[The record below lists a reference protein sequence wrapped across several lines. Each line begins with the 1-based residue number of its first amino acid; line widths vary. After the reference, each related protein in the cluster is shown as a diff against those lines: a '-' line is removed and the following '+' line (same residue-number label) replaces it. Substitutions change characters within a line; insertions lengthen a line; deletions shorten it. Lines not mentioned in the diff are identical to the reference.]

1 MPHAGARARG
11 VSLAST
17 RTQLPIGLPRGY
29 GSTVSSTDAASS
41 LGDWPVDG
49 LERVDRCPACG
60 NASRSL
66 LYGELTDRSY
76 LCAPGRWNL
85 FRCAECSSAYLD
97 PRPDDRTIHLAYGNY
112 YEGPAPRPPRDA
124 SGWRAIRRA
133 IRNGYLN
140 SRYGYDL
147 APASALGSLL
157 VPLLPHQRE
166 KTDEH
171 VRHLRLLPGK
181 PRLLDVGCGEGDFL
195 AEMQALGW
203 EAEGID
209 PSANAVAVARRR
221 GVRVAQGGL
230 EDVSLDEAAF
240 DAITFRLV
248 FEHLRNPVTALL
260 TCRRALRPSGILW
273 IAAPNLTSEASRFF
287 GGDWIFLEPPRHAVL
302 YTPSSLT
309 RLLTRTGFQPVQ
321 LRPSRQAAWSFRMSA
336 AIARGVPPFR
346 KTPPL
351 SWAHALRAQL
361 ADLRALA
368 RPELAEV
375 VIVIASNG

>member
-1 MPHAGARARG
+1 
-11 VSLAST
+11 VST
-17 RTQLPIGLPRGY
+17 
-29 GSTVSSTDAASS
+29 TDAASS

-112 YEGPAPRPPRDA
+112 YEGLARRPSRDGD
-124 SGWRAIRRA
+124 SRGWRAIRRA
-133 IRNGYLN
+133 VRNGYLN

-147 APASALGSLL
+147 APALGLGSLL
-157 VPLLPHQRE
+157 VPLLPRQRE
-166 KTDEH
+166 KADEH
-171 VRHLRLLPGK
+171 VRHLRFLPGK

-203 EAEGID
+203 EAEGIE
-209 PSANAVAVARRR
+209 PSADAVAIARRR
-221 GVRVAQGGL
+221 GVRVAPGGL

-248 FEHLRNPVTALL
+248 FEALRNPVAALL
-260 TCRRALRPSGILW
+260 TCRRALRPGGILW
-273 IAAPNLTSEASRFF
+273 IAAPNLASEASRFF
-287 GGDWIFLEPPRHAVL
+287 GGDWIFLDTPRHAVL

-309 RLLTRTGFQPVQ
+309 RLLTRAGFRPVE

-346 KTPPL
+346 GAPPL
-351 SWAHALRAQL
+351 SRAHALRAQL

-368 RPELAEV
+368 RPELADV
-375 VIVIASNG
+375 VIVIACNG